1 MQVRKLLVKCGGEKL
16 IPLMARKGVTFKQL
30 LYADHKTLSQVRL
43 MDYSLQQMK
52 YGLLVVENTTVTHNI
67 WEWAKQFK

>member
-1 MQVRKLLVKCGGEKL
+1 
-16 IPLMARKGVTFKQL
+16 MARKGVTFKLL
-30 LYADHKTLSQVRL
+30 LYADHKTLSQVHL

-52 YGLLVVENTTVTHNI
+52 YVLLGVENTTVTHNI